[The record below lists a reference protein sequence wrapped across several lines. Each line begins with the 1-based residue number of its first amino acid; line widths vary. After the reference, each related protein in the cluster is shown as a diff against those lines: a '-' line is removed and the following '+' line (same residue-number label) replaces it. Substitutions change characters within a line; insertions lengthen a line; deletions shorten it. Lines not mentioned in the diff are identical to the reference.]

1 MDLVRYRSVAFR
13 ASSHNFLFGE
23 MRNCKSEG
31 IGIDFSNYINDEH
44 VFELMIN
51 VHSVLID

>member
-13 ASSHNFLFGE
+13 ASLHNFLFGE